1 MFREEFEKAPAY
13 AGKHF
18 NKNVTFSFPAP
29 VTREKTLK

>member
-13 AGKHF
+13 GKHF

-29 VTREKTLK
+29 VTREKTVK